1 MQDALGELGLMKG
14 TERTTSGNLGLSQEW
29 RGISPLRRLD
39 TSASVDVSYTP
50 HLSVRTS
57 LSHSPYPRRA
67 LSLHISLSLSI
78 FPSLSLSLSL
88 SLFLSLA
95 RSPSVL
101 DPVPEAGHSCVGQ
114 RRPPQGQG
122 TGQVRS
128 GEPGPPRKGVT
139 QQARSTIKGS
149 LASGDIQCPSA
160 VDLFRSLHTY
170 QLLHPL
176 EL

>member
-1 MQDALGELGLMKG
+1 MAWDKPA
-14 TERTTSGNLGLSQEW
+14 
-29 RGISPLRRLD
+29 SPLRHVRLSRCLLHAPPLC
-39 TSASVDVSYTP
+39 T
-50 HLSVRTS
+50 HLSVPFS
-57 LSHSPYPRRA
+57 ASEAGPLSPH
-67 LSLHISLSLSI
+67 LSLSLSLS
-78 FPSLSLSLSL
+78 PSLSLSLSL

-114 RRPPQGQG
+114 RRPPQGKG

-139 QQARSTIKGS
+139 QQARSTIKGP

-160 VDLFRSLHTY
+160 VDLFRSLHTS